1 MEKLIVKFSDGE
13 VVKVDETDRHDAKSL
28 AGRLFHRD
36 CIKSVCVA
44 ERESWKVALYLNKD
58 RPRDVWVNQ

>member
-13 VVKVDETDRHDAKSL
+13 VVKVDETDRHDAKSR
-28 AGRLFHRD
+28 AGRLFHQE

-44 ERESWKVALYLNKD
+44 ERESGKVALYLNKD